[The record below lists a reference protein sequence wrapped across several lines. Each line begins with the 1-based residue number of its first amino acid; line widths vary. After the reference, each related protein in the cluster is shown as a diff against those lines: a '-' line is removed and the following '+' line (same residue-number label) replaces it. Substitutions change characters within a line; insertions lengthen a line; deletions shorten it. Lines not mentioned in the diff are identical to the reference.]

1 MNPPTLTRRQ
11 AILAAAASSL
21 PLGGWAQSAWP
32 DKPIKLIVPFPPGG
46 PTDTASRITAQA
58 LGDRLKQSVVVEN
71 RAGASGSIGQLAFKA
86 MPPDGHALN
95 MLGSPAM
102 LAPHLYKSAAY
113 HPANDFAP
121 VAMVYD
127 LPIVIVV
134 NPTVHPKITDWQSLL
149 AEARAQ
155 GGKLNYTTS
164 GPGSVG
170 HLTMEMLKKQVGFEM
185 QHVAYKGSAP
195 AMNDL
200 LGGQVGVM
208 FSDLIA
214 ALAHLKTGRLRAIAL
229 GAPRRIDGLPE
240 IRTIADQGVP
250 GFSAEPFGALL
261 APKGTPAPIVERLNA
276 EMKAILAEPDVQDRL
291 IKAGCYPR
299 YMSVADTAARIR
311 TDFDRFG
318 KVVRDNRITAD

>member
-1 MNPPTLTRRQ
+1 MNTPTITRRH
-11 AILAAAASSL
+11 ALIA
-21 PLGGWAQSAWP
+21 LGATAFATDSFAQSSWP

-58 LGDRLKQSVVVEN
+58 LGERLKQSVVVEN
-71 RAGASGSIGQLAFKA
+71 RAGASGSIGQLAFKTLPA
-86 MPPDGHALN
+86 DGYSLN

-102 LAPHLYKSAAY
+102 LAPHLYKSATY

-134 NPTVHPKITDWQSLL
+134 NPTVHPRITDWPGLV

-170 HLTMEMLKKQVGFEM
+170 HLTMEMLKKQVGFDM

-200 LGGQVGVM
+200 LGGQIGVM

-214 ALAHLKTGRLRAIAL
+214 ALAHIKTGKLRAIAL
-229 GAPRRIDGLPE
+229 GAPRRIEGLPD
-240 IRTIADQGVP
+240 IKTIADQGLP

-261 APKGTPAPIVERLNA
+261 APKGTPTAVVERLNA
-276 EMKAILAEPDVQDRL
+276 EMKLILAEPDVQERL

-311 TDFDRFG
+311 TDFDRYG